1 MTVPPTIN
9 NTKGAMADFA
19 AQITCLFWFESTG
32 AIHRIAELKT
42 PLDPSSIQP
51 IARHAVPEIGFRK
64 WVATVLSTTQV
75 SQNVIL
81 LALLFVYR
89 LKKLNPSVQGKPG
102 SEFRLFTVALM
113 LGNKYL
119 DDNTYTNKTWAE
131 VSGITV
137 GDIHVMEVEFLSNMR
152 YGLYVGDQE
161 WKDWHTNLGKY
172 WDYWDK
178 ASRLPLA
185 SPPQPQPMS
194 PTSNGGSPAFAHLH
208 APPPPLQPTAIAGH
222 QLFLPAPVALDPPH
236 VPSISMPIPDF
247 DSFSRKRSIDY
258 ASVMQPPSKRVTRSQ
273 VPKLSVNVP
282 QFPVSVPTTMPPGS
296 APPRLQPLDYQLP
309 LPSNRGAPPRTMDTH
324 PVQLQQHPLQI
335 QQQQQHHSIQLPQ
348 QQQQQQQQQQHPQ
361 LPLPSARPMPVV
373 SHSSPSASG
382 PPVHFDFSP
391 YSARQTSPYSAQHS
405 VASSPITPNFSSQRS
420 PTCWILGN
428 RHSPYRP
435 VRTVNTLLVPP
446 HLEAPQQIGYDQMH
460 YQPLAK
466 VRSEYKT
473 GVVPYMQ
480 PEVSWN
486 HSWSDNNHY

>member
-1 MTVPPTIN
+1 VR
-9 NTKGAMADFA
+9 ACRAS
-19 AQITCLFWFESTG
+19 QHSVLTCGT
-32 AIHRIAELKT
+32 
-42 PLDPSSIQP
+42 D
-51 IARHAVPEIGFRK
+51 
-64 WVATVLSTTQV
+64 
-75 SQNVIL
+75 
-81 LALLFVYR
+81 
-89 LKKLNPSVQGKPG
+89 
-102 SEFRLFTVALM
+102 
-113 LGNKYL
+113 L

-185 SPPQPQPMS
+185 SPPQPQPSS
-194 PTSNGGSPAFAHLH
+194 PTSSSSSPAFAHLH
-208 APPPPLQPTAIAGH
+208 APPTAAAGH

-247 DSFSRKRSIDY
+247 DSFSRKRSMDY

-273 VPKLSVNVP
+273 ASKLSVNVP

-296 APPRLQPLDYQLP
+296 VQPRLQPLDYQLP
-309 LPSNRGAPPRTMDTH
+309 PPPPPARAPPRTMDTH
-324 PVQLQQHPLQI
+324 AMQLQQHP
-335 QQQQQHHSIQLPQ
+335 IQLPQ
-348 QQQQQQQQQQHPQ
+348 QAQHQQHTQ
-361 LPLPSARPMPVV
+361 LPLPSARSVPVV

-382 PPVHFDFSP
+382 PSVHFDFSP

-405 VASSPITPNFSSQRS
+405 VASSPITPNFGSQRS

-460 YQPLAK
+460 YHTLAK

-480 PEVSWN
+480 PEVAWN
-486 HSWSDNNHY
+486 HSWSDNHHY